1 MIMVD
6 LLNNEVNIG
15 DKIAFLP
22 LKKWRPAE
30 IQYGIVEKMSK
41 DNAAAWC
48 KSLNSEHKS
57 LLRYGYQLIKL
68 N

>member
-6 LLNNEVNIG
+6 LLNNEINIG

-22 LKKWRPAE
+22 LKKWRPVE

-48 KSLNSEHKS
+48 KSLNGEHKS

>member
-15 DKIAFLP
+15 DKIAFLSH
-22 LKKWRPAE
+22 KNWRPTE

-48 KSLNSEHKS
+48 KSLNGEHKL

>member
-30 IQYGIVEKMSK
+30 IQYGIVKKISK

-48 KSLNSEHKS
+48 KSLNGEHKL
-57 LLRYGYQLIKL
+57 LLRYGYQVIKL